1 MRKLTFLLACLFMIG
16 VGLVNAQS
24 KSVTG
29 KVISA
34 DDGQPIIGATVIVK
48 ATTNGTITDADG
60 VFKISLQGNAKT
72 LVISYVGMKTV
83 EVEAANNMTVKL
95 ESDALVIDEVV
106 VTALGIQ
113 RQKRELGY
121 STANIK
127 SDELTQGKSL
137 SVATGLQGKVAGL
150 NIASLNSGVFDDVK
164 INLRGIRSLTGNNNP
179 MLLLDGVPVGLG
191 LLNTLNPNDVE
202 GVNVL
207 KGTSAAAIYGPDAR
221 NGVIIVTTKK
231 GTKSA
236 KPEITISNTT
246 QFSNISFFP
255 KFQTQFGSGGYGSYI
270 GYENW
275 SWGPEYDGS
284 DVVLG
289 EALPNGDEQKIKY
302 SAIDK
307 NREDFFNT
315 GVTMQN
321 DISYMAKDFYLS
333 IQDANITGVVPDDK
347 NRRTGIR
354 LNASQTYKN
363 FTASFNT
370 NYVQSNYSIFDNNA
384 MGDYYASNNVGLNGG
399 LMNLIFS
406 TPANVPLS
414 SYKDFENNQF
424 ATYNNYFN
432 RYGINPYIAL
442 DSWRRTGKDQN
453 LVSSLDLKLAL
464 TDWLDVNYRA
474 AMTYQSLSTENRQ
487 KRLVKNAYGSKRGLD
502 NIPQAVSNGSYIG
515 NRLSSEFYVNFHK
528 TFGDFKV
535 SALAGTYVREV
546 SSRSTGVDA
555 SNLVID
561 GLFNVSARP
570 GELGGY
576 STESRTRLFS
586 IYGNATL
593 SYKNFANLEITGRN
607 DKTSVLDPSQ
617 NSFFYPG
624 VSGSLILTDAIPA
637 IKSDNLNYIKLRG
650 SWNKTGNADINP
662 YLLSATFSQAE
673 GFPYNGLPGYSADN
687 TSYDKLLEPEF
698 IDSKEFGFEAT
709 LLKNRITIDA
719 TYYNTDNTNQIV
731 SIRVPRSTGYTS
743 AFINAA
749 SFKNYGIETQIKLT
763 PLVQLGDVRF
773 DFTANYSY
781 NNSEVMSIYNDLKE
795 LSIGGYVAAANMAV
809 VGQPAFVF
817 NVTDYKRDD
826 LGRVIIDAET
836 GFPLIDE
843 VNKKVG
849 RTLPTHILGLSP
861 NISWKG
867 LSVSATFE
875 YKGGHNAYHHI
886 GNEMAWTGVSEA
898 SGANGRER
906 FVIPNSVYEDP
917 ANPGQYLPNTNI
929 TINDVTD
936 FFTADN
942 YRAVATNFLTS
953 AASWRFRELAIN
965 YELPKSLFAGQK
977 IVQGVSV
984 GLVGRNL
991 ALWLPKT
998 NVYSDPDFRGNDD
1011 FLTGNITGISNA
1023 TVNPPTRTIG
1033 GTISVKF

>member
-1 MRKLTFLLACLFMIG
+1 MRKLTFLLACLFLIG

-24 KSVTG
+24 RTVSG
-29 KVISA
+29 KVLSA
-34 DDGQPIIGATVIVK
+34 EDGQPVIGASVMVK
-48 ATTNGTITDADG
+48 GTTTGTITG
-60 VFKISLQGNAKT
+60 VNGDFSLPVQGNASK
-72 LVISYVGMKTV
+72 LVISFVGMKTI
-83 EVEAANNMTVKL
+83 EVDAKDGLVVSM
-95 ESDALVIDEVV
+95 ESDALTIDELV

-127 SDELTQGKSL
+127 SDELTKGKSL

-150 NIASLNSGVFDDVK
+150 NVASLNSGVFDDVK

-202 GVNVL
+202 SVNVL

-231 GTKSA
+231 GTTST

-246 QFSNISFFP
+246 QFSSISFFP
-255 KFQTQFGSGGYGSYI
+255 KFQKQFGSGAHGSYI

-284 DVVLG
+284 EVVLG
-289 EALPNGDEQKIKY
+289 EALPNGDEQKVKY

-333 IQDANITGVVPDDK
+333 IQDANITGIVPDDK

-370 NYVQSNYSIFDNNA
+370 NYIQSNYDVFDNTA
-384 MGDYYASNNVGLNGG
+384 MGDYYAGNNVGLNGG

-414 SYKDFENNQF
+414 TYKDFDNNQF

-442 DSWRRTGKDQN
+442 DTWRRTGRDQN
-453 LVSSLDLKLAL
+453 IVSSLDLKLAV
-464 TDWLDVNYRA
+464 TDWLDFNYRA
-474 AMTYQSLSTENRQ
+474 AMTYQSTVTENRQ
-487 KRLVKNAYGSKRGLD
+487 KRLVVNDYGSKRGLD
-502 NIPQAVSNGSYIG
+502 NVPQAVSNGSYVG
-515 NRLSSEFYVNFHK
+515 NRLSSEFYANFHR

-535 SALAGTYVREV
+535 SGLVGTYVREV
-546 SSRSTGVDA
+546 SARSTGVDA

-576 STESRTRLFS
+576 SSQSKSRLFS
-586 IYGNATL
+586 IYGNVAV
-593 SYKNFANLEITGRN
+593 SYKNFANIEITGRN

-637 IKSDNLNYIKLRG
+637 IKSDNLNFIKLRG
-650 SWNKTGNADINP
+650 SWNKTGNADISP

-673 GFPYNGLPGYSADN
+673 GFPFNGLPGYSADN

-709 LLKNRITIDA
+709 FLKNRITVDA

-731 SIRVPRSTGYTS
+731 SIRVPRSTGYSS

-749 SFKNYGIETQIKLT
+749 SFKNYGIETNVVKL
-763 PLVQLGDVRF
+763 V
-773 DFTANYSY
+773 
-781 NNSEVMSIYNDLKE
+781 
-795 LSIGGYVAAANMAV
+795 
-809 VGQPAFVF
+809 
-817 NVTDYKRDD
+817 
-826 LGRVIIDAET
+826 
-836 GFPLIDE
+836 
-843 VNKKVG
+843 
-849 RTLPTHILGLSP
+849 
-861 NISWKG
+861 
-867 LSVSATFE
+867 
-875 YKGGHNAYHHI
+875 
-886 GNEMAWTGVSEA
+886 
-898 SGANGRER
+898 
-906 FVIPNSVYEDP
+906 
-917 ANPGQYLPNTNI
+917 
-929 TINDVTD
+929 
-936 FFTADN
+936 
-942 YRAVATNFLTS
+942 
-953 AASWRFRELAIN
+953 
-965 YELPKSLFAGQK
+965 
-977 IVQGVSV
+977 
-984 GLVGRNL
+984 
-991 ALWLPKT
+991 
-998 NVYSDPDFRGNDD
+998 
-1011 FLTGNITGISNA
+1011 
-1023 TVNPPTRTIG
+1023 
-1033 GTISVKF
+1033 